1 MSRKCDI
8 CGKGPIV
15 GNNVSHAH
23 NKTKK
28 WLRPNLH
35 STKVII
41 DGQKKKLKV
50 CSKCLKSSK
59 LVKAVS

>member
-1 MSRKCDI
+1 MSRRCDI

-15 GNNVSHAH
+15 GNNVSHAL
-23 NKTKK
+23 NRTKK

-35 STKVII
+35 PTRVLINGQTKKV
-41 DGQKKKLKV
+41 KV

-59 LVKAVS
+59 LVKVVD

>member
-1 MSRKCDI
+1 MSRRCDM

-15 GNNVSHAH
+15 GNNVSHAN

-35 STKVII
+35 ATRAIVN
-41 DGQKKKLKV
+41 GQSKKIKV

-59 LVKAVS
+59 LVKVVD